1 MAYKIVETIVMLTN
15 NGRWK
20 KVSKKKKFRD
30 EFGAEE
36 EAFNDYF
43 KFGLAF
49 NYNKKRKDN
58 QVTLKLYEH
67 FYKSDILIASPLGLR
82 TLTG

>member
-20 KVSKKKKFRD
+20 KVSKKKKFRED
-30 EFGAEE
+30 FGAEE

-49 NYNKKRKDN
+49 NYNKKR
-58 QVTLKLYEH
+58 
-67 FYKSDILIASPLGLR
+67 
-82 TLTG
+82 